1 MHFKYREKR
10 MKSWIVEEPNEGFVR
25 LRFNRTKQKNA
36 MNAAMRDSLREV
48 LERARNKFRVI
59 VLTGMDDVFCGGID
73 LKEVAQ
79 QASENRRDALA
90 DWRDINAAIREHP
103 SVFIAQ
109 VNGIALGGG
118 VTLTGV
124 CDLAIAASDAAFGMP
139 EVGFGMYP
147 NPAGPASQM
156 TLGRKRASWL
166 VLTAERISASTAE
179 AWGLINETVPAGA
192 LESRVN
198 EIAARVGS
206 FDAATLTA
214 CKRMLDKVPLNVSQ
228 WRNAF
233 DAGEQANLEITT
245 TSDEANIG
253 LTRFAKGQRNIG
265 QG

>member
-1 MHFKYREKR
+1 
-10 MKSWIVEEPNEGFVR
+10 MKSWIIEEPNEGFVR

-36 MNAAMRDSLREV
+36 MNAAMRDSLREA
-48 LERARNKFRVI
+48 LERARDKFRVI

-90 DWRDINAAIREHP
+90 DWRDINAAIRASLRVYRAGERYSVGRRCHTHWSMRLSYRRQRCGIRNARGWIRHVSKPGWP
-103 SVFIAQ
+103 S
-109 VNGIALGGG
+109 
-118 VTLTGV
+118 
-124 CDLAIAASDAAFGMP
+124 
-139 EVGFGMYP
+139 
-147 NPAGPASQM
+147 SQM

-179 AWGLINETVPAGA
+179 AWGLINETVPSDA

-214 CKRMLDKVPLNVSQ
+214 CKRMLDEVPLNVSQ

-233 DAGEQANLEITT
+233 DAGEQANLKITT